1 MLIPSY
7 RHTWACWA
15 RQGRHIG
22 ANRWYWVVIGLAA
35 ISIVLLLLPNN
46 QSGGWKH
53 ANHRSI
59 MLDRG
64 EDGFGFYDWQ
74 HQHQHICRNNN
85 NHPSSAAS
93 YHVNDNNVM
102 STVETHTINNM
113 NLFRQWLYPHQLILH
128 TYGRSSTPEEG
139 GGRGIIILTSILVVV
154 ILM

>member
-7 RHTWACWA
+7 RHTWAA
-15 RQGRHIG
+15 ELDK
-22 ANRWYWVVIGLAA
+22 AATLAP
-35 ISIVLLLLPNN
+35 IDGIELLLVLLQYLLYYYYYPTINR
-46 QSGGWKH
+46 GV
-53 ANHRSI
+53 I